1 MYLSTRRHI
10 AESVNFKY
18 ITFFLYRRKIVNHPL
33 TEAAVYCIRQSPWKA
48 AEVNNTSFVSR
59 NIVSDT

>member
-1 MYLSTRRHI
+1 
-10 AESVNFKY
+10 VNFKY